1 MFLNFQNFTSQVLKK
16 PKNLTSV
23 SYKTVSYKTILRVCS
38 SYSFHQPFFTKGDFE
53 KIEISS
59 TFFFYY

>member
-23 SYKTVSYKTILRVCS
+23 SYKTVSYKNRMRVYLAQKLHYIAKFILMKTLLV
-38 SYSFHQPFFTKGDFE
+38 GDPL
-53 KIEISS
+53 
-59 TFFFYY
+59 